1 MTEEQR
7 PFRRV
12 LIVADET
19 AEWLIAGLRQLD
31 RVALAVDEFAIENN
45 EKAPV
50 HVCIFWRPTLDQS
63 QRWVPDHERLT
74 RVAFATELDGEP
86 YDVLLNTRLFI
97 YRNGLR
103 QFLEESSIQPENI
116 SREGEGE
123 QVFWEK
129 NYRQV
134 AERPHFSA
142 GAWEYVTDGEQIDGI
157 ERRFL
162 RSSGKTQDGF
172 VSRYLNR
179 PISRA
184 VTRLL
189 LRFPTTPNAWT
200 WGIFAIPIIA
210 TLVLL
215 QGTYWSFFWGLL
227 FYHVFSVLDGCDGEI
242 ARAKFLES
250 ERGRWLDDLFDV
262 LSNIL
267 LVIGL
272 GSGLFRQAV
281 LAGHPG
287 WLYLIE
293 GIASAV
299 LIIVN
304 EFYLPAPKAESHPE
318 AGPLKGSLYP
328 RHRQLVQ
335 NSGILVLG
343 ERFASWLIQITKR
356 DVAVL
361 FFVFLAAIGRPA
373 LILHLLFSVA
383 AASLVLWWRAHL
395 AVGDLAS
402 DK

>member
-12 LIVADET
+12 LIAADET
-19 AEWLIAGLRQLD
+19 AEWLVAGLRQLD

-50 HVCIFWRPTLDQS
+50 HVCIFWRPTLDHT

-74 RVAFATELDGEP
+74 RVAFVTDLDGEP
-86 YDVLLNTRLFI
+86 YDAVLNTRLFI

-103 QFLEESSIQPENI
+103 QFLEESSTQSEII
-116 SREGEGE
+116 SQEE
-123 QVFWEK
+123 QAEEVFWEK

-134 AERPHFSA
+134 AERPHFS
-142 GAWEYVTDGEQIDGI
+142 GDAWEYITDGEQIDGI

-184 VTRLL
+184 ITRLL

-200 WGIFAIPIIA
+200 WGIFVIPIIA
-210 TLVLL
+210 TFILL

-227 FYHVFSVLDGCDGEI
+227 LYHVFSVLDGCDGEI
-242 ARAKFLES
+242 ARAKFLEN

-272 GSGLFRQAV
+272 GSGLFRQAT
-281 LAGHPG
+281 LAGYPG
-287 WLYLIE
+287 WVYLIE
-293 GIASAV
+293 GIAAAV

-304 EFYLPAPKAESHPE
+304 EFYLPRPKAESHPE
-318 AGPLKGSLYP
+318 AGSLKGSLYP

-335 NSGILVLG
+335 NSGILVFG
-343 ERFASWLIQITKR
+343 ERFASWLIQLTKR

-373 LILHLLFSVA
+373 LILHLLFVVA